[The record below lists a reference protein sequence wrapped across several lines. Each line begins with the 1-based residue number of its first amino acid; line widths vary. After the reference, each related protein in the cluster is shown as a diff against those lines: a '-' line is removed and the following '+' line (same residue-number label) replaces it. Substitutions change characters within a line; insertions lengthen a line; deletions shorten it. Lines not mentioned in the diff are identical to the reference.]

1 MVTHS
6 DSMPAAACNTDTF
19 VGSFPEKTNSDMT
32 PDPFRGVCGDPNGM
46 TLDHVIRVIDALEEH
61 GGSREL
67 GDLIAIIGDAPNP
80 SRVLTAMTELGLICF
95 DAVQPLSPN
104 SAVHRLV

>member
-46 TLDHVIRVIDALEEH
+46 TLDHV
-61 GGSREL
+61 
-67 GDLIAIIGDAPNP
+67 
-80 SRVLTAMTELGLICF
+80 
-95 DAVQPLSPN
+95 
-104 SAVHRLV
+104 

>member
-6 DSMPAAACNTDTF
+6 DSMPAAACNTDTR
-19 VGSFPEKTNSDMT
+19 VGSFPEKTNSGLT
-32 PDPFRGVCGDPNGM
+32 PDPFRDVCGDLDGM
-46 TLDHVIRVIDALEEH
+46 TLDRVVRVLDAIEDH

-80 SRVLTAMTELGLICF
+80 SRVITAMTELGLICF
-95 DAVQPLSPN
+95 DAEQPLS
-104 SAVHRLV
+104 SSLLVHRLV